1 MKLQKKKKT
10 KLIEKIKEKKYKKQ
24 SIIQLNSAL
33 GEGIR

>member
-1 MKLQKKKKT
+1 MKLQKKT
-10 KLIEKIKEKKYKKQ
+10 KLIEKIKEKKTKNKKQ